1 MKRHV
6 DFLALLF
13 LAWGAIFAFVG
24 VAGLVLAAGA
34 LAIASAAG
42 PIRVSSDLAAGLTA
56 FTLGALALLAL
67 LWAAL
72 HLWIGTWLRRY
83 APASRLVALGLSVIN
98 LVLLPFG
105 TALGAYACWVLL
117 SEDGRRLFVPS
128 ADAGPPFPPASSAGR
143 A

>member
-13 LAWGAIFAFVG
+13 LGWGAIFAFVG

-34 LAIASAAG
+34 LAIASTGG
-42 PIRVSSDLAAGLTA
+42 PIEVGSDLAAGVTA
-56 FTLGALALLAL
+56 VTLGGLAVLAL

-83 APASRLVALGLSVIN
+83 VPAGRLVALGLSVIN

-117 SEDGRRLFVPS
+117 SEGGRRLFEP
-128 ADAGPPFPPASSAGR
+128 ADAGRTSGTPTTATSR
-143 A
+143 

>member
-1 MKRHV
+1 VKRHV

-13 LAWGAIFAFVG
+13 LGWGAIFAFVG

-34 LAIASAAG
+34 LAIARTGG
-42 PIRVSSDLAAGLTA
+42 PIEVGSDLAAGVTA
-56 FTLGALALLAL
+56 FTLGGLALLAL

-83 APASRLVALGLSVIN
+83 LPAGRLVALGLSVIN

-117 SEDGRRLFVPS
+117 SEDGRRIFFPADTGRPHGPS
-128 ADAGPPFPPASSAGR
+128 ATATPR
-143 A
+143 

>member
-24 VAGLVLAAGA
+24 IAGLVLAAGA
-34 LAIASAAG
+34 LALAAPAG
-42 PIRVSSDLAAGLTA
+42 QAGSELAAGITA
-56 FTLGALALLAL
+56 VTLGSLSLLAL

-72 HLWIGTWLRRY
+72 HLWLGTWLRRCS
-83 APASRLVALGLSVIN
+83 PASRLVALALSVIN

-117 SEDGRRLFVPS
+117 SEDGRRIFEPH
-128 ADAGPPFPPASSAGR
+128 PATA
-143 A
+143 